1 LGVRT
6 LVRQAGQALRPV
18 ESHESMQG
26 WCWRAGEE
34 GMRRQQVKSPAEAKP
49 EGAETDIDVL
59 CEQRRA
65 MMIGQL

>member
-1 LGVRT
+1 

-34 GMRRQQVKSPAEAKP
+34 GCGVSKQSLQQRQSQK
-49 EGAETDIDVL
+49 
-59 CEQRRA
+59 EQKRT
-65 MMIGQL
+65 